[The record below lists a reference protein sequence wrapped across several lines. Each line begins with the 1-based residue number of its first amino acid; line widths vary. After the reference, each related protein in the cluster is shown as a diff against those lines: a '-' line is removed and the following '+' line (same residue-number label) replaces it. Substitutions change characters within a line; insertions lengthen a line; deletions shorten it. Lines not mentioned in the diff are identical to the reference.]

1 MAIVP
6 PLHGRIAIRPYDMT
20 VMAYCMQIFLFY
32 YMWKGRVDK
41 MNTLVSVAIVP
52 IGAGDSLSKHVAE
65 IVRVIEASGLPN
77 RTTAMSTE
85 IEGDWDDVMK
95 VVKEATTVLTSKG
108 IRTSV
113 ILRADIRPGR
123 TNTINSKIEKL
134 DSILGD
140 AADRTTLKAD
150 TGSQ

>member
-1 MAIVP
+1 
-6 PLHGRIAIRPYDMT
+6 
-20 VMAYCMQIFLFY
+20 
-32 YMWKGRVDK
+32 

-52 IGAGDSLSKHVAE
+52 LGVGDSLSGYVADV
-65 IVRVIEASGLPN
+65 VRVIEASGLQN
-77 RTTAMSTE
+77 RTTSMSTE

-95 VVKEATTVLTSKG
+95 VVKEASFVLAEKG

-134 DSILGD
+134 DSILGN
-140 AADRTTLKAD
+140 AAERDTLD
-150 TGSQ
+150 